1 MSVMPWEQN
10 DFPIVCNNCLGKN
23 KYIRFLKSNYNSECK
38 ICNRPFT
45 VFSFKNSNDKF
56 KKTEICS
63 LCSKIKNV
71 CQFCL
76 LDLQFGLP
84 IEIRDK
90 YLKNKIELPKEKQ
103 NINFFINNFNQ
114 TLPYEE
120 KGAYKKIF
128 DKIKDNKDIEDIIK
142 ENKNETNK
150 NSENEKN
157 IDKNDNNEENDKI
170 KNLDNENVEDEK
182 NNIEFIENV
191 EDPIFKKM
199 MKKYD
204 NPIYNNENKK
214 SKKKKKITIKK
225 ENENKNEN
233 KNEIKK
239 EEKKEDKIKL
249 FDFGERI
256 KYDNEIEID
265 KNFLIRKKKR
275 YLDL

>member
-1 MSVMPWEQN
+1 MSILPWEQN

-103 NINFFINNFNQ
+103 NINYFINNFNQ
-114 TLPYEE
+114 TLPYEQ

-128 DKIKDNKDIEDIIK
+128 EKIKDNNEIENIIK
-142 ENKNETNK
+142 ENNNENNNNK
-150 NSENEKN
+150 EKN
-157 IDKNDNNEENDKI
+157 IETNYNKEENEEIKNIDNKNDEEEN
-170 KNLDNENVEDEK
+170 

-191 EDPIFKKM
+191 EDPMFKKM

-204 NPIYNNENKK
+204 NPIYNIDNKK
-214 SKKKKKITIKK
+214 TKKKKKIKSIKK
-225 ENENKNEN
+225 E
-233 KNEIKK
+233 NEIKK
-239 EEKKEDKIKL
+239 EEKKEEIKEETKEEKNIL
-249 FDFGERI
+249 KDFGERI

>member
-1 MSVMPWEQN
+1 MSILPWEQN

-23 KYIRFLKSNYNSECK
+23 QYIRFLKSNYNSECK

-103 NINFFINNFNQ
+103 NINYFINNFDQ
-114 TLPYEE
+114 TLPYEQ

-128 DKIKDNKDIEDIIK
+128 EKIKDNNEIENIIK
-142 ENKNETNK
+142 ENNNENNNNK
-150 NSENEKN
+150 EKN
-157 IDKNDNNEENDKI
+157 IETNNNKEENDEI
-170 KNLDNENVEDEK
+170 NNIDNKNDEEEN

-191 EDPIFKKM
+191 EDPMFKKM

-204 NPIYNNENKK
+204 NPIYNTDNKK
-214 SKKKKKITIKK
+214 TKKKKKIKSIKK
-225 ENENKNEN
+225 E
-233 KNEIKK
+233 NEIKK
-239 EEKKEDKIKL
+239 EEKKEEIKEETKEEKNIL
-249 FDFGERI
+249 KDFGERK